1 MDNIDLIKRLEIDQ
15 VISVIFIIISIVSI
29 YCDELIKDG
38 IGESDL
44 EKQKLASQLFLIIT
58 IISLIIYIYFLYRN
72 FVVLKDE
79 QSIENYLRFFG
90 SLLFIVG
97 IILYLFSQ
105 LNFDN

>member
-1 MDNIDLIKRLEIDQ
+1 MDNIDLIKGLEIDQ
-15 VISVIFIIISIVSI
+15 VISIIFIIISIVSI
-29 YCDELIKDG
+29 YCDELIKDS
-38 IGESDL
+38 ISESDL
-44 EKQKLASQLFLIIT
+44 EKQKLVSQLFLIIT

-72 FVVLKDE
+72 YVVLKDE

-97 IILYLFSQ
+97 IVLYLFSQ